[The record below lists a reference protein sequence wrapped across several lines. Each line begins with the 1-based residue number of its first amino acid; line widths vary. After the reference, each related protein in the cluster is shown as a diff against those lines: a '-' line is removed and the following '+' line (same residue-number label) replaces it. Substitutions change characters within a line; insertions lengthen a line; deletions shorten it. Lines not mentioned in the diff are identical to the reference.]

1 MRYLKLF
8 ENFNDDDLIK
18 FLSNPVDITLISN
31 KELDF
36 ITQSDLDL
44 IYNGLIS
51 NAYLEKF

>member
-18 FLSNPVDITLISN
+18 FLSNPVDITLINN

-44 IYNGLIS
+44 IYN
-51 NAYLEKF
+51 N